1 MKTIEEPVI
10 RWYHWV
16 IVLLIFI
23 VAVLVGIQIGRF
35 AAAQVRLVDYKG
47 FENPALP
54 GAQMYY
60 WFQWNGYEWVRTGE
74 EIFLTKDQIPYP
86 NDEEHVGQC
95 LIRYDALYRYP
106 GSEALTAERICGRG
120 SIPTPTPQPDKYLF
134 LRFQKSVNESW
145 FFTGKVVL
153 SENFPEPNKDA
164 CYINFAAFLK
174 HPDISANDLA
184 TSLCN

>member
-1 MKTIEEPVI
+1 MNKYFSWAI
-10 RWYHWV
+10 Y
-16 IVLLIFI
+16 VLLFF
-23 VAVLVGIQIGRF
+23 VGVLALIG
-35 AAAQVRLVDYKG
+35 LVSSSKSPRNDLTPSATPSGDVY
-47 FENPALP
+47 F
-54 GAQMYY
+54 
-60 WFQWNGYEWVRTGE
+60 WFQWNGIKWVETGQA
-74 EIFLTKDQIPYP
+74 IFLTRDQIPYP

-95 LIRYDALYRYP
+95 LIGREDLFRYP

-164 CYINFAAFLK
+164 CYLNLAAFLK